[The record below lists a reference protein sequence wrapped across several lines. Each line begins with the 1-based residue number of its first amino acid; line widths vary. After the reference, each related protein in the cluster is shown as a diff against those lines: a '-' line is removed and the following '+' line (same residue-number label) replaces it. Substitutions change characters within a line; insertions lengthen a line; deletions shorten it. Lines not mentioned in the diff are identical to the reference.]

1 MLYQTLLRM
10 LCLPATLCLFLFSIL
25 SAVKVQAQELPPPAS
40 NVQNIESGAYLIP
53 LDQSKQQATITD
65 AVNGLTFSGINLA
78 AYGLV
83 HLLLQ
88 NGIPVK
94 WAIKASK
101 PKDGIDFT
109 ATVARLY
116 PSAQAPATADFV
128 GSVFVIDMADIN
140 QLVCNPVNTPAF
152 PDIDSLITAFGN
164 DVAVYTLNTATPI
177 DVRYTLRFAPEIAVL
192 NNGGNTAAFTQ
203 IFNAA
208 HIPYSEI
215 GNADLQTATDCY
227 TFILQPNAT
236 GAATV
241 TTTYV
246 AAVNNFI
253 NSGGNFWA
261 QSGMAL
267 ALENQGLFMTTAGI
281 LGINTAIT
289 PPFNYVASAMPVL
302 QFEGNFPAGLTGDM
316 GTFGLAAGSSW
327 RPATYPCLL
336 LNLPVGANQFVCYA
350 ADVNGAIAGGNL
362 YYCGANE
369 FSLTAIAPTPAN
381 AAEILQTQRMVL
393 NAAFVP
399 AAINYACA
407 GNDICICRGESVKL
421 GCTEGGFAVGEV
433 SWTPA
438 LGLSCTDCPNPI
450 ANPLVTTTYTVTP
463 VNGSCNAFASVTV
476 TVIQDKPQVS
486 NLDIDCN
493 TDKTA
498 YTVSFTMTGG
508 DAATYQV
515 SGNTGTFNGNVFTS
529 DPIPTGTTYTFSAG
543 DSYHCDT
550 LVTGSFNC
558 VLCQPAAILT
568 GGGSA
573 CLDGNVSAL
582 DLQVSFAG
590 QAPWELY
597 YAIDGEP
604 QLPVSSEIPDFTLS
618 ATQSGQYTL
627 VSVEDAHCFGSV
639 TGTASVSAIPVPV
652 VNLGS
657 DTTLCLGEVITLNAN
672 LPETDL
678 LWQDGS
684 TQNTYATAVS
694 GTYWVQLSNECGLAA
709 DTVVVTFEDC
719 SAPRCRPLLPD
730 AFSPN
735 ADGVNDLFTVVFNC
749 EVSYFRLLVFDRWG
763 QQVYESSNPHESW
776 AGLQNDRSLPL
787 GLYVWKLEY
796 QFAED
801 AEDPHRIAKGNI
813 LLLR

>member
-1 MLYQTLLRM
+1 MLNQTLFRK
-10 LCLPATLCLFLFSIL
+10 LCLPAALCLFLFTAP
-25 SAVKVQAQELPPPAS
+25 AVKIQAQELPPPAS
-40 NVQNIESGAYLIP
+40 NVQNIASGAYIIP
-53 LDQSKQQATITD
+53 LDQNKQSVTLND
-65 AVNGLTFSGINLA
+65 AASGLTFSGMNLA

-94 WAIKASK
+94 WIIKASK

-109 ATVARLY
+109 ASVARIY

-128 GSVFVIDMADIN
+128 GSAFVVDIAEIN
-140 QLVCNPVNTPAF
+140 QQVCNPVNTPAF

-164 DVAVYTLNTATPI
+164 NVAIYMLNANTPL
-177 DVRYTLRFAPEIAVL
+177 DVRYTLQFAPQIAVL
-192 NNGGNTAAFTQ
+192 NNGGNSSAFTQ
-203 IFNAA
+203 ILDAA
-208 HIPYSEI
+208 HMPYAVI
-215 GNADLQTATDCY
+215 VNADLQTATDCY
-227 TFILQPNAT
+227 TFILQPNANGT
-236 GAATV
+236 ANV
-241 TTTYV
+241 TTSYA
-246 AAVNNFI
+246 AAVSNFI

-267 ALENQGLFMTTAGI
+267 ALENQGLFMTTGGI
-281 LGINTAIT
+281 SAISTSIN
-289 PPFNYVASAMPVL
+289 PPFNYVASAMPVM
-302 QFEGNFPAGLTGDM
+302 QFQGNFPSGLTGDL

-327 RPATYPCLL
+327 KPSTYPCLL
-336 LNLPVGANQFVCYA
+336 LNLPVGVNQFICYA
-350 ADVNGAIAGGNL
+350 ADVNGATAGGNL

-369 FSLTAIAPTPAN
+369 FSLTAITPPSPAI
-381 AAEILQTQRMVL
+381 AAEILQTQRMIL

-421 GCTEGGFAVGEV
+421 GCTEGGFTAGEV
-433 SWTPA
+433 SWSPA

-463 VNGSCNAFASVTV
+463 VNGLCTAFASVTV

-486 NLDIDCN
+486 NVDIDCN
-493 TDKTA
+493 AEETS
-498 YTVSFTMTGG
+498 YTVSFTITGG

-515 SGNTGTFNGNVFTS
+515 SGNTGTISGNVFTS
-529 DPIPTGTTYTFSAG
+529 NPIPSGTPYAFSAG

-550 LVTGSFNC
+550 TITGTFNC
-558 VLCQPAAILT
+558 LLCQSAALLS

-573 CLDGNVSAL
+573 CLDGNVNAL
-582 DLQVSFAG
+582 DLQVEFTG

-597 YAIDGEP
+597 YAIDGQTQP
-604 QLPVSSEIPDFTLS
+604 PVSANVPDYTLS
-618 ATQSGQYTL
+618 ATQSGEYTL
-627 VSVEDAHCFGSV
+627 VSVEDAFCFGSV
-639 TGTASVSAIPVPV
+639 AGTASVSAIPVPV
-652 VNLGS
+652 VNLGP

-672 LPETDL
+672 LPETNL

-684 TQNTYATAVS
+684 TQNTYATAVG

-709 DTVVVTFEDC
+709 DTVTVTFEDC

-735 ADGVNDLFTVVFNC
+735 ADGVNDLFTAVFNC

-763 QQVYESSNPHESW
+763 QQVFESNNPAEHW
-776 AGLQNDRSLPL
+776 TGLQDDRSLPL

-796 QFAED
+796 QFTED
-801 AEDPHRIAKGNI
+801 ADDPYRIAKGSV